1 MTSFLSS
8 CSHTIRRYP
17 LLPLCPPAGGTVHPS
32 VSSVRIR
39 TYWRRYSCI
48 NFSPSCNLMCW
59 EATRTILSFPE
70 LLPGQFGKVYKA
82 NLKRDVKEI
91 KVAVKTIQRYT
102 SEKETQDFMHEMS
115 IMADMMH
122 PNIIRLYG
130 LVSKG
135 QSLSICN

>member
-1 MTSFLSS
+1 
-8 CSHTIRRYP
+8 
-17 LLPLCPPAGGTVHPS
+17 
-32 VSSVRIR
+32 
-39 TYWRRYSCI
+39 
-48 NFSPSCNLMCW
+48 MCW
-59 EATRTILSFPE
+59 EADTHDIILPK
-70 LLPGQFGKVYKA
+70 LLPGQFGTVYKA

-91 KVAVKTIQRYT
+91 EVAVKTIQQYT

-135 QSLSICN
+135 QSATRLITLVASSPAPHNQTGWE

>member
-1 MTSFLSS
+1 
-8 CSHTIRRYP
+8 
-17 LLPLCPPAGGTVHPS
+17 
-32 VSSVRIR
+32 
-39 TYWRRYSCI
+39 
-48 NFSPSCNLMCW
+48 MCW

-135 QSLSICN
+135 KSLSICN